1 MPNDTYIR
9 ST

>member
-1 MPNDTYIR
+1 LINDTYIR